1 MSRLVVVAPLKEGS
15 LARAKELLAEG
26 PPFALEDSRFDSHE
40 VFLTDRE
47 VVFVFEGSSAE
58 GETLTLAAEDPAIA
72 RAAEAW
78 AECLDGRPRLARS
91 AWSWKRS
98 QGQGLG

>member
-1 MSRLVVVAPLKEGS
+1 MSRLVVVARLKEGS
-15 LARAKELLAEG
+15 LAGAKQLLAEG

-58 GETLTLAAEDPAIA
+58 GETLAAEDPAIA
-72 RAAEAW
+72 RAAQAW

-98 QGQGLG
+98 QAKG

>member
-40 VFLTDRE
+40 VFLTEKE
-47 VVFVFEGSSAE
+47 VVFVFGGSSAE
-58 GETLTLAAEDPAIA
+58 GETLTLAAEDPAVA
-72 RAAEAW
+72 RPAQAW
-78 AECLDGRPRLARS
+78 AECLDGRPRLARP
-91 AWSWKRS
+91 AFSWNRENAS
-98 QGQGLG
+98 G